1 MTLQEIEKLEIELE
15 GARAETIKKI
25 IAHYQND
32 LSAVM
37 IKEDC
42 VKIAKEIFENSLRM
56 LNELR
61 KNIKGGDT
69 HR

>member
-1 MTLQEIEKLEIELE
+1 MTLQEIESLEIELE
-15 GARAETIKKI
+15 EARAETIKKI
-25 IAHYQND
+25 IAYYQND

-42 VKIAKEIFENSLRM
+42 VKIAKEIFENSLRL

-61 KNIKGGDT
+61 ENIKGGDGL
-69 HR
+69 